1 MGKKYYLG
9 IDSGGTKTKF
19 TLADENG
26 VIACHVMAET
36 TNYLQIGYQ
45 EVTNNLKQG
54 VEDVLEAAQIE
65 KSDIHKTFIGL
76 ASYGE
81 IKSDLKNIINCLDEG
96 LEGMDYLVGNDNLCG
111 WGGSLGGKSGI
122 NVVSGTGSI
131 AYGRN
136 DVGEEIRCGGW
147 GNYFG
152 CDEGSAYWI
161 ASRLVNEF
169 TRQSD
174 NRSQKSQLYD
184 YFMTNFKLEDDF
196 DLLDLMVNKWHM
208 NRTKIAQFCKVAK
221 DLADM
226 GDEKALAIF
235 EEAGKELALMVNT
248 CISRIDFGEQ
258 VLVSYSGGVF
268 KSGEMILKPFRKYLD
283 SRAILITPM
292 FDPAIGGVIIAML
305 NDHREVNDVILKN
318 LHDTQ

>member
-1 MGKKYYLG
+1 MQKKYYLG

-19 TLADENG
+19 TLADESG
-26 VIACHVMAET
+26 YIICHVMAET

-45 EVTNNLKQG
+45 EVANNLKQG
-54 VEDVLEAAQIE
+54 VEDVLEVAKIK
-65 KSDIHKTFIGL
+65 KSDINKTFIGL

-81 IKSDLKNIINCLDEG
+81 IKSDLKNIINCLNEG
-96 LEGMDYLVGNDNLCG
+96 LEGIDYLVGNDNLCG
-111 WGGSLGGKSGI
+111 WGGSLGGKPGI

-131 AYGRN
+131 VYGRN
-136 DVGEEIRCGGW
+136 EAGEEIRCGGW
-147 GNYFG
+147 GHYFG

-174 NRSQKSQLYD
+174 NRSQKTQLYD
-184 YFMTNFKLEDDF
+184 YFMTNFKLEDEF
-196 DLLDLMVNKWHM
+196 DLLDLMVNKWNM

-248 CISRIDFGEQ
+248 CIKEIKFDNK

-268 KSGEMILKPFRKYLD
+268 KSGEIILEPFRKYLNP
-283 SRAILITPM
+283 SAELITPM

-305 NDHREVNDVILKN
+305 SDHRDVNDEILKN